1 MAYLTTFEGET
12 DAVPLNI
19 GDLFEVNDFFGVKL
33 FGDAWPQVKQ
43 AAAIIAQK
51 AAQDPI
57 MFYLRAQGNNQAA
70 PSRSSEIGRKL
81 WGYNDRAGVELL
93 GAPCWGALKG
103 EFDELLGWNP
113 FTTVKKVFN
122 YVTTPITWA
131 ANKMASS
138 GVPGFQQFGIGLKF
152 VTSAGQEFTPIT
164 TAERLTNLAQQ
175 KGYVTQDEIDEA
187 YKIEQAKNRE
197 KMLKDQSA
205 RASAAASEAAKAKAD
220 YEAKLQ
226 ALEEAAQAT
235 GVNEAAAQ
243 AVQAADTTNKLLLAG
258 GVALFTYLI
267 VSRKK

>member
-12 DAVPLNI
+12 DAAPLNI

-51 AAQDPI
+51 AAQAPI
-57 MFYLRAQGNNQAA
+57 MFYLRSQGNNQAA
-70 PSRSSEIGRKL
+70 PGRSSEIGRKL

-113 FTTVKKVFN
+113 FSTIKKVGD
-122 YVTTPITWA
+122 VLMTPVNWA
-131 ANKMASS
+131 ANKLSS
-138 GVPGFQQFGIGLKF
+138 TNIPVVKQVGQSVKF
-152 VTSAGQEFTPIT
+152 ITSMGREFTPVT
-164 TAERLTNLAQQ
+164 TGERLTNLAQQ

-187 YKIEQAKNRE
+187 YEIEQAKKRE
-197 KMLKDQSA
+197 QMLKNQSA

-220 YEAKLQ
+220 YEAKLK

-235 GVNEAAAQ
+235 GVNEAAAD
-243 AVQAADTTNKLLLAG
+243 AVQAADTTNKLILAG